1 MNSQDIYEQLALKFS
16 YLSNLKPAGVKQKFT
31 LFDNILSDS
40 FVHDY
45 NPSRYAFYMELMKAF
60 QKPDVLKNVIYENK
74 LIKSKQ
80 EDLDEIY
87 NKITKKLNALYRV
100 DEKELEGLTDANYEN
115 KYKGLRNAKI
125 TDANRQIAEK
135 VNQAV
140 KNNYPDEKPEDMKPV
155 IDETFGIGVKKVSG
169 GAPSRSPS
177 SASVAPSDVTTSLTP
192 VPSTSSALPNA
203 TDKIIEDFKNKKKE
217 FTEDNGFLK
226 YKNRL
231 EEVKKKE
238 NISSTVKAQMYKD
251 VLTEFEDDPNY
262 SINNFK
268 LTKEDKLV
276 FIFVTFIIRLL
287 SLMIID
293 WSLTS
298 NFVVNFYQAY
308 LLYIGLYCIFLLLIL
323 VIVNMT
329 YTMSLQDVGKENS
342 FAVTLASSM
351 YFFYFVPGKRWSSS
365 LRIIVHLSVI
375 ILMTL
380 ISLFIVS
387 GSRNQEGTI
396 NYNYSEKKFIK
407 RQLNNFTLILWLF
420 TSFLAMT
427 FKVS

>member
-1 MNSQDIYEQLALKFS
+1 MNSKDIYEQLALKFS

-31 LFDNILSDS
+31 LFDNILSES

-100 DEKELEGLTDANYEN
+100 DENELKDKTGKDYDNEYN
-115 KYKGLRNAKI
+115 KLRNKNI
-125 TDANRQIAEK
+125 TEANTQIAEK
-135 VNQAV
+135 VNQVV
-140 KNNYPDEKPEDMKPV
+140 KNNYPGEKFDEMKTV
-155 IDETFGIGVKKVSG
+155 IDETFGIGVKNMSG
-169 GAPSRSPS
+169 GAPSRTS
-177 SASVAPSDVTTSLTP
+177 SSTSVALSDVTASLPP
-192 VPSTSSALPNA
+192 VPSTSSASPDITN
-203 TDKIIEDFKNKKKE
+203 DIIKEFEKKKKG
-217 FTEDNGFLK
+217 FYNDDGFLK

-231 EEVKKKE
+231 EEIKKKGD
-238 NISSTVKAQMYKD
+238 ISYKVKAQMYKD
-251 VLTEFEDDPNY
+251 VLTEFEDDPIY

>member
-1 MNSQDIYEQLALKFS
+1 MNSKDIYEQLALKFS

-31 LFDNILSDS
+31 LFDNILSES

-100 DEKELEGLTDANYEN
+100 DEKELAGKNGTEYETE
-115 KYKGLRNAKI
+115 YKKLRNRKI
-125 TDANRQIAEK
+125 TEANTQIAEK
-135 VNQAV
+135 VNQVV
-140 KNNYPDEKPEDMKPV
+140 KNNYPDEKPDGMKKV
-155 IDETFGIGVKKVSG
+155 IDETFGIGVKNMSG
-169 GAPSRSPS
+169 GGDTPS
-177 SASVAPSDVTTSLTP
+177 SVSRTSSSVSVSPSDVSVLSTP
-192 VPSTSSALPNA
+192 DITNN
-203 TDKIIEDFKNKKKE
+203 IIKEFEKKKKG
-217 FTEDNGFLK
+217 FYSDDGFLK

-231 EEVKKKE
+231 EEIKNKQD
-238 NISSTVKAQMYKD
+238 ISSTVKAQMYKD

>member
-1 MNSQDIYEQLALKFS
+1 MNNSKDIYEQLALKFS

-31 LFDNILSDS
+31 LFDNLLSDS

-80 EDLDEIY
+80 EELDEIY
-87 NKITKKLNALYRV
+87 QKITNKLNALYRV
-100 DEKELEGLTDANYEN
+100 NETDSDNARKEKIQNVNEKIAAKVNKVVGNYYQKNDDFKTIINDTFGATPE
-115 KYKGLRNAKI
+115 KQVVGGAGTGAAPVPATVDTAKVPPEEAKVPVDPEKKSDI
-125 TDANRQIAEK
+125 IKNFKAEK
-135 VNQAV
+135 AEFY
-140 KNNYPDEKPEDMKPV
+140 NNDGLM
-155 IDETFGIGVKKVSG
+155 
-169 GAPSRSPS
+169 
-177 SASVAPSDVTTSLTP
+177 
-192 VPSTSSALPNA
+192 
-203 TDKIIEDFKNKKKE
+203 
-217 FTEDNGFLK
+217 K

-231 EEVKKKE
+231 EKVMEDGTDPK
-238 NISSTVKAQMYKD
+238 IKAQKLSD
-251 VLTEFEDDPNY
+251 IVKEFDEDPKY
-262 SINNFK
+262 SMKNFN
-268 LTKEDKLV
+268 LTKEDKLI

-298 NFVVNFYQAY
+298 NFIVNFYQAY
-308 LLYIGLYCIFLLLIL
+308 ILYIGLYCIFLALIL

-329 YTMSLQDVGKENS
+329 YSVSLQDAGKDNS

-365 LRIIVHLSVI
+365 LRILVHFSVI

-387 GSRNQEGTI
+387 GQRNQEGTI
-396 NYNYSEKKFIK
+396 NYNYSEKKYIK

-420 TSFLAMT
+420 TSFLALT